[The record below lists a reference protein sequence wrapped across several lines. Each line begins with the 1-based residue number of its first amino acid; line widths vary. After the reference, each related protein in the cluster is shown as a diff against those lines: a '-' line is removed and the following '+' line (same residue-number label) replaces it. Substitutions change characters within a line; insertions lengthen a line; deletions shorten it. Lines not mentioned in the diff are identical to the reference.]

1 VGINFLSDYGVSTYD
16 CKCKVQMTSCSKEIL
31 CLLKLVLK
39 ACNIVLLFLFFK
51 LFCYSIISEILFLS
65 IICLF
70 VSIYSFVY
78 SLVNLYKSSMHKTCF
93 HNLGIYSVCFFSF
106 SSNFSIKNF
115 SLGIINIYYPF
126 ALNIS
131 EIQACLNWAILSPS
145 LSQDFICLLSHKI
158 SINIAPI

>member
-1 VGINFLSDYGVSTYD
+1 MF
-16 CKCKVQMTSCSKEIL
+16 
-31 CLLKLVLK
+31 
-39 ACNIVLLFLFFK
+39 
-51 LFCYSIISEILFLS
+51 SEILFLS

-158 SINIAPI
+158 SINIAPIWTFGWDWTLLTCMGKKKNDIAKLVPLQVNLSPVFY